1 MEDRGFSFDV
11 LEALL
16 TRLGFECVPVE
27 GDQLVFTHKDSGALI
42 ILPPRK
48 WIDPVDK
55 VHSVAVRRTLV
66 ENGLIEADE
75 FDWIV
80 ARERFGNAATAPS
93 RP

>member
-1 MEDRGFSFDV
+1 MEA

-16 TRLGFECVPVE
+16 TRLGFERVPVE

-48 WIDPVDK
+48 WIDPVDQ
-55 VHSVAVRRTLV
+55 VHLAAVRRTLV
-66 ENGLIEADE
+66 ENGLIEAGE

-80 ARERFGNAATAPS
+80 APGRFGKAATLSS